1 MTSLGQWLDSVGLGQ
16 YAGAFEQHAIGW
28 DVLPN
33 LNHSILKD
41 VGVTAAGDRVRI
53 LSAIRTLRAGTEPP
67 AVPGGQ
73 TPIIHQIGSGEP
85 ERRNLTVL
93 FCDLADY
100 PELSHRHDPEDL
112 RELVGAYQ
120 DVCQSAIKR
129 YEGYVARYAGEGV
142 LAYFGYPQGH
152 EENAERSVRAGLAI
166 VDGMRLLNQRLA
178 ERRVELNVR
187 IGIATGTVVVGD
199 RIGEGASQESAV
211 LGETPN
217 VASRLQALAQP
228 NTVLIASETR
238 RLAHEYFEYC
248 DLGEQNLRGL
258 TAPVQAWQV
267 LRERATELRFGM
279 RQGAGDTPLVGRTE
293 ELAMLLRRWSRAK
306 DSEGQLVLLS
316 GEPGI
321 GKSRLAQTLCESI
334 AAEPHNLI
342 RYQCSPY
349 HTNSALYPIAEQLRR
364 MSGIDAG
371 DDAETQLSKLETML
385 ALAFDDVSEVAPLF
399 AALLSI
405 DVENRYAASSLRLEA
420 LKEAT
425 LKALAGYIFALS
437 GRQPTLLII
446 EDAHWID
453 PTTKEALDLVLRG
466 MADKPIFAVITYRSD
481 YRPAWSGL
489 ANALTLPI
497 VRLPR
502 RDVVQ
507 MIDKMLGGKPLAE
520 EVLEQIVSKTDG
532 VPLFVEELTKTVVE
546 SGQIIETGDAYRL
559 DGTLSELA
567 IPATIRDSL
576 VARLD
581 GAAAMREVAQVG
593 ACIGRQFSRDLLAAV
608 LVSEEAALDAALRQ
622 LEASGLLFRTGPSR
636 SASYAFKHAMVRDAA
651 YESLLKSKRKQYHAQ
666 IAEALAQSGD
676 TVAAAPEVLA
686 YHTMEAGEFERAAG
700 HWYEAAKR
708 AGARYANQEAMAH
721 CAKGLAALSQMPRN
735 SERTRLELALR
746 ITLADGL
753 RIADRHNEALAEL
766 GTARAIANE
775 TEHGLELSR
784 IHHMRGNIYYPLGR
798 AQTCF
803 AEHEAAWH
811 FARKSNSVEDEARA
825 LGGLGDAHFLAGRI
839 QQAHKQFDRCVA
851 LSRTG
856 NLLLSEVAYLPMRAV
871 THMYCLRFRESLE
884 DCNAVIDLT
893 TQIGQ
898 ARGVLIARSTS
909 SWILFDRGE
918 LAKAEQD
925 ARKGLEAVKVIG
937 ARRFIPLFNDVIA
950 RIRLDAGDR
959 NGALELLEESW
970 SVCREVGVAFA
981 GPVVLGAVALATGD
995 AERRLEALRQGEAIL
1010 QDGCASHN
1018 HFRFY
1023 RDAIEVSLREGVS
1036 DRVENYAVT
1045 LQRYFGE
1052 EGSPWSDFIVARG
1065 RALAA
1070 AASQPA
1076 DMTLVAELRRLRD
1089 HAADTGMLAA
1099 VPRLERALQ
1108 DG

>member
-41 VGVTAAGDRVRI
+41 VGVTAAGDRVRL
-53 LSAIRTLRAGTEPP
+53 LSAIRALHGEAPVPAAGGRTGL
-67 AVPGGQ
+67 A
-73 TPIIHQIGSGEP
+73 HHFGSGEA

-93 FCDLADY
+93 FCDLAGY
-100 PELSHRHDPEDL
+100 SELSHRHDPEDM
-112 RELVGAYQ
+112 RDLVGAYQ

-129 YEGYVARYAGEGV
+129 YDGYVARYAGDGV
-142 LAYFGYPQGH
+142 LAYFGYPQAH

-166 VDGMRLLNQRLA
+166 VDGMRLLNRRLA

-199 RIGEGASQESAV
+199 VIGEGASQESAV

-228 NTVLIASETR
+228 NTVVIAPETR
-238 RLAHEYFEYC
+238 RLAHEYFEYR
-248 DLGEQNLRGL
+248 DLGEQNLKGIA
-258 TAPVQAWQV
+258 APVQAWEV

-279 RQGAGDTPLVGRTE
+279 RQGAGTTPLVGRSE
-293 ELAMLLRRWSRAK
+293 ELALLLRRWGRAK
-306 DSEGQLVLLS
+306 DGEGQVALLS

-321 GKSRLAQTLCESI
+321 GKSRLAQALCESI

-349 HTNSALYPIAEQLRR
+349 HTNSALHPIAEQIRR
-364 MSGIDAG
+364 MAGIDA
-371 DDAETQLSKLETML
+371 DDEAEEQLEKLETL
-385 ALAFDDVSEVAPLF
+385 LGQAFDDVSEVTPLF

-405 DVENRYAASSLRLEA
+405 EVEDRYPSSLRLEA

-437 GRQPTLLII
+437 DQQPTLLIV

-453 PTTKEALDLVLRG
+453 PTTREALDLLLRG
-466 MADKPIFAVITYRSD
+466 IVRKPVLAVITYRPD
-481 YRPAWSGL
+481 YQPTWSGL

-507 MIDKMLGGKPLAE
+507 MIEKVLGGKPLVE
-520 EVLEQIVSKTDG
+520 EVLEQIVAKTDG
-532 VPLFVEELTKTVVE
+532 VPLFVEELTKTVVQ
-546 SGQIIETGDAYRL
+546 SGQIIETNDSYQLG
-559 DGTLSELA
+559 GTLSDLA
-567 IPATIRDSL
+567 IPTTIRDSL
-576 VARLD
+576 MARLD

-593 ACIGRQFSRDLLAAV
+593 ACIGRLFSRDLLAAV
-608 LVSEEAALDAALRQ
+608 LASEESTLDAALRQ

-636 SASYAFKHAMVRDAA
+636 SASYAFKHALVRDAA

-666 IAEALAQSGD
+666 IAEVLAESGD
-676 TVAAAPEVLA
+676 VVSAAPEVLA

-721 CAKGLAALSQMPRN
+721 CAKGLAALSQLPRN
-735 SERTRLELALR
+735 SGRTRLELALR

-753 RIADRHNEALAEL
+753 RINDRHNEALAEL

-775 TEHGLELSR
+775 GEHGLELSR

-803 AEHEAAWH
+803 AEHEAAWL

-839 QQAHKQFDRCVA
+839 QQAHKHFDRCVA
-851 LSRTG
+851 LSRTDK
-856 NLLLSEVAYLPMRAV
+856 LLLTEVAYLPMRAV
-871 THMYCLRFRESLE
+871 THMYCLRLQESLD
-884 DCNAVIDLT
+884 DCHAVIDLAT
-893 TQIGQ
+893 RIGQ
-898 ARGVLIARSTS
+898 ARGELIARSTS
-909 SWILFDRGE
+909 SWILLDRGE
-918 LAKAEQD
+918 LQEAEED

-959 NGALELLEESW
+959 NGALELLDESW

-981 GPVVLGAVALATGD
+981 GPVVLGAVALATSD
-995 AERRLEALRQGEAIL
+995 PERRLEALRQGEAIL
-1010 QDGCASHN
+1010 QEGCASHN

-1023 RDAIEVSLREGVS
+1023 RDAIEVSLREGLWDS
-1036 DRVENYAVT
+1036 VETYAET
-1045 LQRYFGE
+1045 FQSYFAA
-1052 EGSPWSDFIVARG
+1052 EGSPWSDFVIARG

-1070 AASQPA
+1070 SAQDANV
-1076 DMTLVAELRRLRD
+1076 TLVTELRRLRD
-1089 HAADTGMLAA
+1089 YASNVGMLAS
-1099 VPRLERALQ
+1099 VSRFDQALQ
-1108 DG
+1108 DV